1 MIDERLAERLSLCL
15 DGPDSLRC
23 KRAQYQ
29 YAVAKGDILLSEDY
43 PVLFDGYNVYGVSDD
58 EFGQPGLVES
68 HAYMNRPDV
77 IEAFHV
83 QVRPV
88 PPTHTGSPAVSHRF
102 GKGTRKASDL
112 PVGASSPSGA

>member
-23 KRAQYQ
+23 KRAQFQ
-29 YAVAKGDILLSEDY
+29 YAVAKGEILLSEDY

-88 PPTHTGSPAVSHRF
+88 PPTQTGSPTYRIAV
-102 GKGTRKASDL
+102 G
-112 PVGASSPSGA
+112 GAPAGRRISPFQSSPSRA